1 MKRWPMFL
9 VLSLTF
15 AALTVAATHTS
26 AGEAR
31 THDGF
36 LLRLSAGGGVAN
48 TQIDSPLGEYD
59 INGPAGDLNIAIG
72 GMVAPNLAIHG
83 TLWGWAASEPDVDFD
98 VPLLGSGSTNLDGT
112 VTLSAFG
119 GGVTYYLMPAN
130 LYFSGSIGMGTLAVD
145 GDNFEA
151 DSDAGLAFDLTLGKE
166 WWVGDAW
173 GLGLAGGFGY
183 HSVPA
188 DEDVDENWSGT
199 SFTLRFSA
207 TLN

>member
-1 MKRWPMFL
+1 MLRTWSYL
-9 VLSLTF
+9 I
-15 AALTVAATHTS
+15 ALAVCATAIVPNTS
-26 AGEAR
+26 FAGEPR

-48 TQIDSPLGEYD
+48 TQIDSPLGEYE
-59 INGPAGDLNIAIG
+59 INGPAGDMNIAIG
-72 GMVAPNLAIHG
+72 GMVAPNLSLHG

-98 VPLLGSGSTNLDGT
+98 VPVIGSGSTNLDGT
-112 VTLSAFG
+112 VTLSAIG
-119 GGVTYYLMPAN
+119 GGLTYYIMPAN
-130 LYFSGSIGMGTLAVD
+130 LYLSGSVGMGTLAVD
-145 GDNFEA
+145 GDNFDA
-151 DSDAGLAFDLTLGKE
+151 DTEAGLTFDLTLGKE

-188 DEDVDENWSGT
+188 DDDLDENWSGT